1 MITLQETIRPSADLR
16 NHYNDISKQC
26 REGKEAVIITVDGRG
41 DTVSIS
47 YEEYKNMKAR
57 IELLEIL
64 AEAEDEVKNGRTA
77 PISETFA
84 DLRAILREDKVEI

>member
-1 MITLQETIRPSADLR
+1 MISLQETIRPSADLR
-16 NHYNDISKQC
+16 NHYNEISKQC
-26 REGKEAVIITVDGRG
+26 REQKEAVIITVNGRG

-64 AEAEDEVKNGRTA
+64 AEAEEDVKNGRVA
-77 PISETFA
+77 PISETFS
-84 DLRAILREDKVEI
+84 DLRAMLQEE

>member
-64 AEAEDEVKNGRTA
+64 AEAEDDVKNGRTA
-77 PISETFA
+77 PISETFS

>member
-1 MITLQETIRPSADLR
+1 MQAIQERIRPSADLR
-16 NHYNDISKQC
+16 NHYNEISKQC
-26 REGKEAVIITVDGRG
+26 REQKEAVIITVNGRG

-64 AEAEDEVKNGRTA
+64 AEAEDDVKSGRVA
-77 PISETFA
+77 PISETFS
-84 DLRAILREDKVEI
+84 DLRAMLQEE